1 MPDITARA
9 QVIRLIALD
18 VDGVMSDGC
27 VVYGNSGEETK
38 AFNIKDGLG
47 IKLAQSAGIEI
58 AIITGRTAPLL
69 ARRAKELG
77 IEAVIQGRE
86 DKFVALN
93 ELAQSRGLAL
103 GQCAY
108 MGDDLPDLGAIMAA
122 GLGACP
128 ADALTDVKAHSD
140 WVSTYNG
147 GRGAVRELCELVLK
161 AQGHWT
167 KIIASYKP

>member
-1 MPDITARA
+1 MTDITTRA
-9 QVIRLIALD
+9 QAIRLIALD

-86 DKFVALN
+86 DKLIALKELANSRALN
-93 ELAQSRGLAL
+93 LE
-103 GQCAY
+103 QCAY
-108 MGDDLPDLGAIMAA
+108 MGDDLPDLSAIMAA
-122 GLGACP
+122 GLGTCP
-128 ADALTDVKAHSD
+128 ADALADVKAHSH
-140 WVSTYNG
+140 WVSTHNG
-147 GRGAVRELCELVLK
+147 GRGAVRDLCELILK
-161 AQGHWT
+161 AQGHWAQ
-167 KIIASYKP
+167 IIASYKP